1 MDVNQKIINPKYI
14 LPMLMAFI
22 QATQRAFVCVI
33 KFHDI
38 TYTLA
43 DIRRIEKEGGIKH

>member
-14 LPMLMAFI
+14 FPMLMAFI
-22 QATQRAFVCVI
+22 QATERAFVCVI

-38 TYTLA
+38 AFTLV
-43 DIRRIEKEGGIKH
+43 DIWRLEKDGGIKH